1 MRIDRIE
8 ASKHKRGRVLVF
20 LADGSLLKVTE
31 QELLQAAVSLE
42 AKSEHPL
49 AAAIL
54 KRGEEAQIQPEAAE
68 DFAAITGSGLTAT
81 VLGAQLLGGRSAPGD
96 VFMEDW
102 LRYWMDELIKPNCE
116 ETTCHGYENILN
128 THMIPSLGRLC
139 VQDLTP
145 VRVQQYYGELRK
157 KGLANNTIRKHHVL
171 LHAALGAAVRQ
182 GIVGANVTCLV
193 TPPAREAPQHRFY
206 DSSQL
211 RMLFCA
217 SEGTPLEV
225 AVKLAGCLG
234 LRRSEI
240 CGLKWR
246 NVDLKRGVL
255 KICEVRTAVS
265 GRALE
270 KAPKSYASERRLAF
284 GGNEDL
290 ESLLKRLHRDWERR
304 RKQDPK
310 YNPEGY
316 VAVNEAGKPYQPD
329 VLCQRIAQ
337 FIAVQGLPP
346 ISLHGLRHSFA
357 SVANSQNVP
366 MFSISKALGHSSTS
380 VTSAVYMHL
389 FDDAVADVVSQ
400 VASAITGKEQ

>member
-1 MRIDRIE
+1 MRKTLKRNLSYDDRNHL
-8 ASKHKRGRVLVF
+8 SY
-20 LADGSLLKVTE
+20 
-31 QELLQAAVSLE
+31 VSLYCD
-42 AKSEHPL
+42 
-49 AAAIL
+49 
-54 KRGEEAQIQPEAAE
+54 GEDGRRVRRTRTYPTMEQAE
-68 DFAAITGSGLTAT
+68 QVIAEYRRT
-81 VLGAQLLGGRSAPGD
+81 QLLGGRSAPGD

-246 NVDLKRGVL
+246 CVDLDA
-255 KICEVRTAVS
+255 KIVTVREVRTSV
-265 GRALE
+265 GGTFIE
-270 KAPKSYASERRLAF
+270 KKPKSYSSVRRLCYD
-284 GGNEDL
+284 GVSDL
-290 ESLLKRLHRDWERR
+290 EKLLTRLHDEWERGQR
-304 RKQDPK
+304 ERGTGF
-310 YNPEGY
+310 NPEGY
-316 VAVNEAGKPYQPD
+316 VAVTEQGKPWDPN
-329 VLCQRIAQ
+329 
-337 FIAVQGLPP
+337 GLGRRVAAFVEENALPS

-357 SVANSQNVP
+357 SVANSRSVP
-366 MFSISKALGHSSTS
+366 MFTISKALGHSSTS
-380 VTSAVYMHL
+380 ITSEVYTHL
-389 FDDAVADVVSQ
+389 FDETVQDVVNV
-400 VASAITGKEQ
+400 VAKAIGTRA

>member
-1 MRIDRIE
+1 M
-8 ASKHKRGRVLVF
+8 
-20 LADGSLLKVTE
+20 E
-31 QELLQAAVSLE
+31 Q
-42 AKSEHPL
+42 
-49 AAAIL
+49 
-54 KRGEEAQIQPEAAE
+54 AE
-68 DFAAITGSGLTAT
+68 QVIAEYRR
-81 VLGAQLLGGRSAPGD
+81 AQLLGGRSAPGD

-102 LRYWMDELIKPNCE
+102 LHYWMDELIKPNCE

-128 THMIPSLGRLC
+128 THMIPSLGRLY

-145 VRVQQYYGELRK
+145 VRVQQYYGELRR

-193 TPPAREAPQHRFY
+193 TPPAREAPHHRFY
-206 DSSQL
+206 DSKQL
-211 RMLFCA
+211 CALFRA
-217 SEGTPLEV
+217 SEGTTLEV

-255 KICEVRTAVS
+255 TVCEVRTAVS

-290 ESLLKRLHRDWERR
+290 ESLLKRLHRDWGRR

-337 FIAVQGLPP
+337 FIAAQGLPP

-400 VASAITGKEQ
+400 VASAITGAEP

>member
-1 MRIDRIE
+1 MRKTLKRNLSYDDRNHL
-8 ASKHKRGRVLVF
+8 SC
-20 LADGSLLKVTE
+20 
-31 QELLQAAVSLE
+31 VSLYYD
-42 AKSEHPL
+42 
-49 AAAIL
+49 
-54 KRGEEAQIQPEAAE
+54 GENGRRVRRTRTYPTMEQAE
-68 DFAAITGSGLTAT
+68 QVIAEYRR
-81 VLGAQLLGGRSAPGD
+81 AQLLGGRSAPGD

-128 THMIPSLGRLC
+128 THMIPSLGRLY

-145 VRVQQYYGELRK
+145 VRVQQYYGELRR

-182 GIVGANVTCLV
+182 GVVGANVTCLV

-255 KICEVRTAVS
+255 TVCEVRTAVS

-284 GGNEDL
+284 GGSEDL
-290 ESLLKRLHRDWERR
+290 EALLKRLYRDWERR

-310 YNPEGY
+310 TPRATSPSTRRESLISRTFC
-316 VAVNEAGKPYQPD
+316 AGVSRSSSPRRASRRSRSTGCATALRESPTD
-329 VLCQRIAQ
+329 RMCRCSASRRRWGTAQ
-337 FIAVQGLPP
+337 HP
-346 ISLHGLRHSFA
+346 
-357 SVANSQNVP
+357 
-366 MFSISKALGHSSTS
+366 
-380 VTSAVYMHL
+380 
-389 FDDAVADVVSQ
+389 
-400 VASAITGKEQ
+400 

>member
-1 MRIDRIE
+1 MRKTLKRNLSYDDRN
-8 ASKHKRGRVLVF
+8 HLYY
-20 LADGSLLKVTE
+20 
-31 QELLQAAVSLE
+31 VSLYYD
-42 AKSEHPL
+42 
-49 AAAIL
+49 
-54 KRGEEAQIQPEAAE
+54 GENGRRVRRTRTYPTMEQAE
-68 DFAAITGSGLTAT
+68 QVIAEYRR
-81 VLGAQLLGGRSAPGD
+81 AQLLGGRSAPGD

-128 THMIPSLGRLC
+128 THMIPSLGRLY

-145 VRVQQYYGELRK
+145 VRVQQYYGELRR

-193 TPPAREAPQHRFY
+193 TPPAREAPHHRFY
-206 DSSQL
+206 DSKQL
-211 RMLFCA
+211 CALFRA
-217 SEGTPLEV
+217 SEGTTLEV

-255 KICEVRTAVS
+255 TVCEVRTAVS

-310 YNPEGY
+310 YNPDGY

-337 FIAVQGLPP
+337 FIAAQGLPP

-357 SVANSQNVP
+357 SVANR
-366 MFSISKALGHSSTS
+366 
-380 VTSAVYMHL
+380 
-389 FDDAVADVVSQ
+389 
-400 VASAITGKEQ
+400 

>member
-1 MRIDRIE
+1 M
-8 ASKHKRGRVLVF
+8 
-20 LADGSLLKVTE
+20 
-31 QELLQAAVSLE
+31 
-42 AKSEHPL
+42 
-49 AAAIL
+49 
-54 KRGEEAQIQPEAAE
+54 
-68 DFAAITGSGLTAT
+68 
-81 VLGAQLLGGRSAPGD
+81 
-96 VFMEDW
+96 
-102 LRYWMDELIKPNCE
+102 
-116 ETTCHGYENILN
+116 
-128 THMIPSLGRLC
+128 
-139 VQDLTP
+139 
-145 VRVQQYYGELRK
+145 
-157 KGLANNTIRKHHVL
+157 
-171 LHAALGAAVRQ
+171 
-182 GIVGANVTCLV
+182 
-193 TPPAREAPQHRFY
+193 
-206 DSSQL
+206 
-211 RMLFCA
+211 
-217 SEGTPLEV
+217 

-329 VLCQRIAQ
+329 VLCRRIAQ
-337 FIAVQGLPP
+337 FIAAQGLPP

-389 FDDAVADVVSQ
+389 FEDAVADVVSQ
-400 VASAITGKEQ
+400 VASAITGAEP

>member
-1 MRIDRIE
+1 MRKTLKRNLSYDDRN
-8 ASKHKRGRVLVF
+8 HLYY
-20 LADGSLLKVTE
+20 
-31 QELLQAAVSLE
+31 VSLYYD
-42 AKSEHPL
+42 
-49 AAAIL
+49 
-54 KRGEEAQIQPEAAE
+54 GENGRRVRRTRTYPTMEQAE
-68 DFAAITGSGLTAT
+68 QVIAEYRR
-81 VLGAQLLGGRSAPGD
+81 AQLLGGRSAPGD

-246 NVDLKRGVL
+246 NVDLK
-255 KICEVRTAVS
+255 
-265 GRALE
+265 
-270 KAPKSYASERRLAF
+270 
-284 GGNEDL
+284 
-290 ESLLKRLHRDWERR
+290 
-304 RKQDPK
+304 
-310 YNPEGY
+310 
-316 VAVNEAGKPYQPD
+316 
-329 VLCQRIAQ
+329 
-337 FIAVQGLPP
+337 
-346 ISLHGLRHSFA
+346 
-357 SVANSQNVP
+357 
-366 MFSISKALGHSSTS
+366 
-380 VTSAVYMHL
+380 
-389 FDDAVADVVSQ
+389 
-400 VASAITGKEQ
+400 